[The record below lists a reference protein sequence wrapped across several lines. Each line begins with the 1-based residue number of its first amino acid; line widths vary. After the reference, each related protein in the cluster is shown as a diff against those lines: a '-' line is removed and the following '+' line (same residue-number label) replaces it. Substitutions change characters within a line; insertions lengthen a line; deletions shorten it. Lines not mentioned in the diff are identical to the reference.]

1 MGAWAAPADC
11 RAAQCGALPLPPC
24 CAAPPCLRCSLLLLH
39 NAHPTGLSPEAAKQ
53 QSFIASMGIYVFK
66 KELMLDLLDKV
77 RRTGHAVVT
86 GPAAV
91 TARRRRMPLAAGLGW
106 AGPFTFTKH

>member
-1 MGAWAAPADC
+1 
-11 RAAQCGALPLPPC
+11 
-24 CAAPPCLRCSLLLLH
+24 
-39 NAHPTGLSPEAAKQ
+39 
-53 QSFIASMGIYVFK
+53 MGIYVFK